1 MRNQQDQIYT
11 FKSLTNKEKITLYWD
26 AIGFFEEIIRKDYTM
41 THDHIKGRFIELNK
55 KMLFFA
61 PDLVY
66 KEFSNFPRV
75 VFQSSKSGQGR
86 YFVNFIIPIRKDT
99 LSSKWS
105 LRISETDFIET
116 SLNIMKNSVYK

>member
-1 MRNQQDQIYT
+1 
-11 FKSLTNKEKITLYWD
+11 
-26 AIGFFEEIIRKDYTM
+26 M

-66 KEFSNFPRV
+66 KEFSNFSRV

-86 YFVNFIIPIRKDT
+86 HFIDFIVAIRNET
-99 LSSKWS
+99 LSRKWS